1 VGNESMVRQLR
12 RRAGLTQEELAQ
24 LSGISVRTIRGLETG
39 RRRNPRF
46 ASVRQLSDAM
56 GLAPAERDELMAAI
70 FGGLTEH
77 RCGEVAGRIM
87 LVVLDNTAS
96 DEALPVHCCGLAK
109 FAAQQRK
116 TALDGE

>member
-1 VGNESMVRQLR
+1 MVRQLR

-24 LSGISVRTIRGLETG
+24 RSGVSVRTIRGLETG

-56 GLAPAERDELMAAI
+56 GLAPAEREELMAAI
-70 FGGLTEH
+70 FGDLTEH

-87 LVVLDNTAS
+87 LVVLDNAATVDQVT
-96 DEALPVHCCGLAK
+96 DEALLVHCCGIAK
-109 FAAQQRK
+109 FAAQQRE